1 MNNRFS
7 WQTEQFSL
15 KRVLLTVALVQL
27 VLASAMFIYWRV
39 YQGEFFPYP
48 INDDGSVTCEGAPIL
63 IGYGV
68 HMPPP
73 WTFTGV
79 GTDTLRLNGQPF
91 EPLRKDD
98 MTAELM
104 PYQRDRIRTIKAIL
118 EEAENAY
125 KASDGKEEGMRA
137 FAAAMEPYLGGVLLS
152 LQLDVENEVLSADF
166 GNDIPEVTVNFLHD
180 PHWVEPEG
188 LIRSRH
194 YGTMREFISW
204 MEESH
209 DGVFCFGTGHLDLS
223 VMSEDRRVY
232 QHVLDILETMPRDDR
247 RPLTPDDV
255 RHMMADDKLFAR
267 FEPMIN
273 DFVQQKR

>member
-1 MNNRFS
+1 MNDRFS
-7 WQTEQFSL
+7 WQTETFSL

-48 INDDGSVTCEGAPIL
+48 INDDGSVTCEGAPLL

-98 MTAELM
+98 VTAELM

-152 LQLDVENEVLSADF
+152 LQLDVENEVLTADF

-204 MEESH
+204 MEDVP

-223 VMSEDRRVY
+223 AMSEDRRVY

-255 RHMMADDKLFAR
+255 RHMMADDELFAR
-267 FEPMIN
+267 FELMIN
-273 DFVQQKR
+273 DFVLQER

>member
-7 WQTEQFSL
+7 LQTGQFSL

-27 VLASAMFIYWRV
+27 VLATAMFIYWRV

-48 INDDGSVTCEGAPIL
+48 INDDGSVTCDGAPLL

-79 GTDTLRLNGQPF
+79 GTDTLRLNGLPF
-91 EPLRKDD
+91 EPLRRGD
-98 MTAELM
+98 TGAELM

-125 KASDGKEEGMRA
+125 KASDSKEEGMRA
-137 FAAAMEPYLGGVLLS
+137 FAAAMEPYLGGVLMS
-152 LQLDVENEVLSADF
+152 LQLDVENEVLTADF

-188 LIRSRH
+188 LVRSRH
-194 YGTMREFISW
+194 YGTMREFIAW
-204 MEESH
+204 MEETS

-232 QHVLDILETMPRDDR
+232 QHVLDILETMPRDAH
-247 RPLTPDDV
+247 RPFSADDV
-255 RHMMADDKLFAR
+255 RQVIGDDELFER
-267 FEPMIN
+267 FEPMIQ
-273 DFVQQKR
+273 DYVTRER